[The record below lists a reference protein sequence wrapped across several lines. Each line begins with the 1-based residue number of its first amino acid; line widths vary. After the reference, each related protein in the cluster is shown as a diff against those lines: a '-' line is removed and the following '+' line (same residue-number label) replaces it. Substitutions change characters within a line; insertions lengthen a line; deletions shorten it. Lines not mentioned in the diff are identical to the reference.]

1 MKKGR
6 FALLLLGLALLFPL
20 LLHAR
25 RVLPM
30 DSRPL
35 VAAKYAGWSGVLRLW
50 VYEGWPS
57 GSGGLTGWLNRC
69 AAGFEKRH
77 PGVYVQPQAVDAE
90 AIAGFAGSGILPPD
104 MLLFPPGLLDSPEG
118 LAALDMP
125 ETLREPLRRCGMW
138 NGTPYAAPVAM
149 GGYIWALNTAL
160 MHGVPGDWRSTG
172 LSPAVAER
180 EDFRHWDAALL
191 AMCAGRSAQAA
202 PEGAS
207 PEMEL
212 PGLDLGLAG
221 SATPAPTAAPEPAGA
236 LLPCRLPEG
245 FDFDDDAW
253 RHFAGGEAP
262 ALLATQR
269 EVRRLEALSGQGK
282 GPDWQLAVGA
292 AAFTD
297 QLLCLAIVDKGD
309 DDRRAL
315 CEAFLNWL
323 LSEDCQGGLAASGAF
338 AVTDAPTGYG
348 PGDVL
353 LQLDTALR
361 DPGLV
366 APNCFDKSWPEA
378 AKNIVR
384 DFIADDGESPALWR
398 ALAARLQ
405 ENPNILRGSG

>member
-6 FALLLLGLALLFPL
+6 FALLLLGFALLFPL

-69 AAGFEKRH
+69 AAGFEKCH

-118 LAALDMP
+118 LAALDIS
-125 ETLREPLRRCGMW
+125 EALREPLRRCGVW
-138 NGTPYAAPVAM
+138 NGTTFAAPVAM
-149 GGYIWALNTAL
+149 GGYVWACNTAL
-160 MHGVPGDWRSTG
+160 TDGVPADWRSAG

-202 PEGAS
+202 PGDAS

-212 PGLDLGLAG
+212 PGIDLGLAG
-221 SATPAPTAAPEPAGA
+221 SAKPAPTAAPEPAGA

-245 FDFDDDAW
+245 FGFDDDAW

-269 EVRRLEALSGQGK
+269 EVRRLEALSGQGG
-282 GPDWQLAVGA
+282 GPDWRLAAGA
-292 AAFTD
+292 AEFTD
-297 QLLCLAIVDKGD
+297 QLLCLGIVDKGD
-309 DDRRAL
+309 AERRAL
-315 CEAFLNWL
+315 CEAFLDWL
-323 LSEDCQGGLAASGAF
+323 LSADCQGDLASAGAF
-338 AVTDAPTGYG
+338 AVTDAPSGYG
-348 PGDVL
+348 PGDALAL
-353 LQLDTALR
+353 LDASLR

-366 APNCFDKSWPEA
+366 VPNCLDKSWPDA
-378 AKNIVR
+378 TKNIVR
-384 DFIADDGESPALWR
+384 DFVVGEGDSRAQWR
-398 ALAARLQ
+398 ALAVRLR
-405 ENPNILRGSG
+405 ENPNILQESG